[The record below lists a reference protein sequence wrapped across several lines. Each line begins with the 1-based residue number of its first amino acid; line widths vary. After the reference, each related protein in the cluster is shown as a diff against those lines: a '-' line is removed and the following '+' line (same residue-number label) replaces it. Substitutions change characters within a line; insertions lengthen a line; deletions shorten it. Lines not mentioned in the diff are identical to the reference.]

1 MILKDRVHG
10 LVDTLLP
17 TDPASLPLTSQKH
30 RSTGRCSR
38 SPWSTTPATAVR
50 FSTTD
55 IPSKWPTT
63 TKPTPQVSFFF
74 FFFPL
79 QWYCC
84 MNIFWC
90 GSPAHLHSRISFV
103 FCCRCRR
110 KAIGIGPDGSVADNR
125 SRFCKGSQDTAKM
138 RHPAGSAQMGLVLV
152 TVLVLSGARDS
163 PQTKD
168 LRFLFFC
175 HLNYCCMKMTC
186 FAFAYAG
193 LLSGFLKN
201 IYISIY
207 IIEHLYKFVP
217 FPFFCLQSVLFPFK
231 PI

>member
-1 MILKDRVHG
+1 
-10 LVDTLLP
+10 
-17 TDPASLPLTSQKH
+17 
-30 RSTGRCSR
+30 
-38 SPWSTTPATAVR
+38 
-50 FSTTD
+50 
-55 IPSKWPTT
+55 
-63 TKPTPQVSFFF
+63 
-74 FFFPL
+74 
-79 QWYCC
+79 
-84 MNIFWC
+84 
-90 GSPAHLHSRISFV
+90 
-103 FCCRCRR
+103 
-110 KAIGIGPDGSVADNR
+110 
-125 SRFCKGSQDTAKM
+125 M

-217 FPFFCLQSVLFPFK
+217 FPFFLSPICSFPFQADLECGYIPLRLK
-231 PI
+231 MLTFLGKYL